1 MGAQPADATPPL
13 PPSLPVGRQE
23 SGHLLCKLSDDNHH
37 LMAPQRQRGP
47 CVQRLWPLLQA
58 AQCRSAR
65 LARPAS
71 RGTAALRA
79 AASSVAWLGKPPR
92 APEGL
97 PTRGAS
103 WLAGRMGGAGA
114 GGSRTAVS
122 RLWGGVWGAA
132 LAPRGPNALQ
142 AAGRLHAVKGAFLKM
157 AAVLAGRRWWA
168 VGLWKW
174 APSPPRASW
183 GWASCSGKGAPPP
196 ENSVVAPR

>member
-65 LARPAS
+65 PARPAS

-114 GGSRTAVS
+114 GGSRTAQRYLGFGVGF
-122 RLWGGVWGAA
+122 GGVA
-132 LAPRGPNALQ
+132 LAPRRPNALQ
-142 AAGRLHAVKGAFLKM
+142 AAGQPHAVKGAFLKM

-168 VGLWKW
+168 VGLCKW
-174 APSPPRASW
+174 APPTPCELGVGFLLWEGSSTP
-183 GWASCSGKGAPPP
+183 
-196 ENSVVAPR
+196 

>member
-1 MGAQPADATPPL
+1 MPCFPCEICCSWSKLAGAGVAPGSGRRWGGVGAQPADATPPL

-97 PTRGAS
+97 PTRRAS
-103 WLAGRMGGAGA
+103 WLAGWEDGRGRGRWVEDSGISALG
-114 GGSRTAVS
+114 
-122 RLWGGVWGAA
+122 WG
-132 LAPRGPNALQ
+132 
-142 AAGRLHAVKGAFLKM
+142 
-157 AAVLAGRRWWA
+157 
-168 VGLWKW
+168 
-174 APSPPRASW
+174 
-183 GWASCSGKGAPPP
+183 
-196 ENSVVAPR
+196 